1 MVMNSKVYDV
11 LKWVGRVVLPAIA
24 TLWVAISKTW
34 GIPLTT
40 EISTTIM
47 AVDLFLNTLLG
58 IASENYAK
66 QTVVEVG
73 GQE

>member
-1 MVMNSKVYDV
+1 MIMNEKIYDV
-11 LKWVGRVVLPAIA
+11 LKWIGRVVLPAVA

-58 IASENYAK
+58 IASENYANQNK
-66 QTVVEVG
+66 P
-73 GQE
+73 QEQE

>member
-1 MVMNSKVYDV
+1 MVLNNKVYDV
-11 LKWVGRVVLPAIA
+11 LKWIGRVVLPACA

-66 QTVVEVG
+66 QTIDEVE

>member
-58 IASENYAK
+58 IASENYANQVK
-66 QTVVEVG
+66 
-73 GQE
+73 GQEQG

>member
-24 TLWVAISKTW
+24 TLWGAISKTW

-58 IASENYAK
+58 IASENYANQVK
-66 QTVVEVG
+66 
-73 GQE
+73 GQEQE

>member
-1 MVMNSKVYDV
+1 MNSKVCDV

-47 AVDLFLNTLLG
+47 AIDLFLNTLLG
-58 IASENYAK
+58 IASENYANQNSEYK
-66 QTVVEVG
+66 GE
-73 GQE
+73 

>member
-1 MVMNSKVYDV
+1 MIMNEKVYDV
-11 LKWVGRVVLPAIA
+11 LKWIGRVVLPACA

-66 QTVVEVG
+66 QGTIGEE